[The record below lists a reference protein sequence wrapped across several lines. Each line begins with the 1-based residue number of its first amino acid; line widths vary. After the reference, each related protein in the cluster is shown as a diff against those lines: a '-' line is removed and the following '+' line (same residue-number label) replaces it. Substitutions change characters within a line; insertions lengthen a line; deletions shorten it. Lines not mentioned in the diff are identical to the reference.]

1 MNARTGVLLVCLTT
15 VFVVGSSVHW
25 TAEAQG
31 NYTRDALAAAD
42 YNAGRLSFLQR
53 CSACHTLA
61 DGALDLQGPNLFGM
75 FDRTAGKGVDFSYS
89 DVLQAADFK
98 WTSDR
103 LASWLSDPEGYL
115 PGNTMLIPEAVPEA
129 DRLNM
134 ISFMMVETG
143 AADWERPAV
152 KVVSAEELAKPP
164 SERFPSFW
172 NHLMT
177 NTTRYR
183 WVAGE
188 SELRFDVYY
197 NTDGSVSSNREG
209 VFGFWHITKRDMF
222 CYALMGL
229 PMEPA
234 YMVQCFPVAAMAIP
248 RFAEE
253 LWQSEPTENV
263 TLYGGI
269 VPGRPDS

>member
-1 MNARTGVLLVCLTT
+1 MRCLKCIALVLMLGCS
-15 VFVVGSSVHW
+15 G
-25 TAEAQG
+25 AQAQERF
-31 NYTRDALAAAD
+31 TRDLLAGGD
-42 YNAGRLSFLQR
+42 YMAGRLAFLQR

-75 FDRTAGKGVDFSYS
+75 FGRQAGALDSFAYS
-89 DVLQAADFK
+89 DVLEQADFA
-98 WTSDR
+98 WTPDR
-103 LASWLSDPEGYL
+103 MAAWLADPEGYL
-115 PGNTMLIPEAVPEA
+115 PGNTMIIPEPVPEEQ
-129 DRLNM
+129 RLPM

-143 AADWERPAV
+143 AADWERPDV
-152 KVVSAEELAKPP
+152 LVTESAEQRARPP

-183 WVAGE
+183 WVEGDT
-188 SELRFDVYY
+188 ELRFDVYY

-209 VFGFWHITKRDMF
+209 VFGFWHITERDMF
-222 CYALMGL
+222 CYALTGL
-229 PMEPA
+229 PMEPP
-234 YMVQCFPVAAMAIP
+234 YMLQCFPVAAMSIP

-253 LWQSEPTENV
+253 LWQSSPADNV

-269 VPGRPDS
+269 IPGRPGS